1 MKHVARQGLKGIAL
15 SGFGQDEDVRRSRD
29 AGFATHIT
37 KPVNVHVLQ
46 QRRLHAVID
55 FSSVRMITSSNL
67 AKLLKLRRQM
77 NAADSRL
84 VLCGANEQQVWGAFL
99 VTNHDKLFEF
109 TGDVTTALTTLQ
121 LKADNRH
128 P

>member
-1 MKHVARQGLKGIAL
+1 MPVEKWSESVVVVRLTDNPQMADDLDAL
-15 SGFGQDEDVRRSRD
+15 E
-29 AGFATHIT
+29 AM
-37 KPVNVHVLQ
+37 LQ

-55 FSSVRMITSSNL
+55 FSGVRMITSSNL

-77 NAADSRL
+77 SAADSRL

-99 VTNHDKLFEF
+99 VTNLDKLFEF
-109 TGDVTTALTTLQ
+109 TGDVPTALATLQ
-121 LKADNRH
+121 LKADHRQ

>member
-1 MKHVARQGLKGIAL
+1 MPVEKWSDKVVVVRLADNPQMADDLDAL
-15 SGFGQDEDVRRSRD
+15 D
-29 AGFATHIT
+29 AAI
-37 KPVNVHVLQ
+37 Q

-55 FSSVRMITSSNL
+55 FSGVRMITSSNL

-84 VLCGANEQQVWGAFL
+84 ILCGANEQQVWGAFL
-99 VTNHDKLFEF
+99 VTNLDKLFEF

-121 LKADNRH
+121 LKADNRQ

>member
-46 QRRLHAVID
+46 QVIRT
-55 FSSVRMITSSNL
+55 V
-67 AKLLKLRRQM
+67 A
-77 NAADSRL
+77 
-84 VLCGANEQQVWGAFL
+84 G
-99 VTNHDKLFEF
+99 
-109 TGDVTTALTTLQ
+109 
-121 LKADNRH
+121 
-128 P
+128 